1 MLSRHISAKIFTAKR
16 SGHRMQDT
24 VRPGIV
30 MLSLLLSQTIWAQE
44 TRETMCAPV
53 DVTSLRDRVQLQCA
67 EEVRDAGDNVR
78 LFVVPAA
85 DSDFANRFLNTAS
98 AALVG
103 GRVLVVQYQG
113 KSLLPG
119 EPAPS
124 CGKACRLVVAISIR

>member
-1 MLSRHISAKIFTAKR
+1 MLDKHVSVKIFAAER
-16 SGHRMQDT
+16 IRPRMHDT
-24 VRPGIV
+24 LRLVIV
-30 MLSLLLSQTIWAQE
+30 MVSLLLSQTIWAQE
-44 TRETMCAPV
+44 TRETTCAPV

-67 EEVRDAGDNVR
+67 EEVRDAGENVR

-85 DSDFANRFLNTAS
+85 DTDFANRFLNTAS

-113 KSLLPG
+113 RSLLPG
-119 EPAPS
+119 EPSPS